1 MPSQL
6 PRSVPLSAF
15 MQHVVDRHPHS
26 PHYHQAIHEV
36 LAAIWPLL
44 ETDAGRRYREAALLD
59 RLIEPERT
67 VVFRVAWQD
76 DHQRV
81 HVNRGFRVQ
90 MNGARGPYKGGLR
103 FHPSVDLDTLE
114 FLAFEQTF
122 KNALTGLPLGS
133 GKGGA
138 DFEPK
143 GRSDAEVM
151 RFCQAFMTELQR
163 WIGPETDVPAGD
175 IGVGGREIGYLFGQY
190 RRLSRRFDGALTGKG
205 VGWGGSEIRTE
216 ATGYGLIF
224 FVQAML
230 ATRSEAIAGKT
241 ITISGAG
248 NVAQHAAE
256 KAIALGAK
264 VVSLSDSNGC
274 IVVPAGLDAEQLAW
288 IKQLVNVR
296 RGRIHEVAEQFTG
309 VEYHAGARPW
319 AIPCDIALPCATQ
332 NELTGSDALT
342 LIQQGCTLVAEG
354 ANMPCTREAV
364 AALRAA
370 AIQHAPGKAANAGG
384 VATSGFEMAQ
394 NGQHMAWPREQ
405 VESRLREVMTDIHR
419 ICCERGRDD
428 QGWVDYVAGA
438 NIAGF
443 VRVADAM
450 LDQGVV

>member
-1 MPSQL
+1 
-6 PRSVPLSAF
+6 
-15 MQHVVDRHPHS
+15 MQHVADRHPHS

-36 LAAIWPLL
+36 LTAIWPLL

-67 VVFRVAWQD
+67 VTFRVAWQD
-76 DHQRV
+76 DRQQV
-81 HVNRGFRVQ
+81 HVNRGYRVQ

-122 KNALTGLPLGS
+122 KNALTGLPLGA

-151 RFCQAFMTELQR
+151 RFCQAFMTELHR
-163 WIGPETDVPAGD
+163 WIGSDIDVPAGD

-205 VGWGGSEIRTE
+205 IGWGGSEIRTE

-230 ATRSEAIAGKT
+230 AMRSQAIAGKT

-274 IVVPAGLDAEQLAW
+274 IVVPAGIDAEQLAW

-296 RGRIHEVAEQFTG
+296 RGRVREVAEQFSG
-309 VEYHAGARPW
+309 VEYRDGGKPW

-332 NELTGSDALT
+332 NELVGSDATMLV
-342 LIQQGCTLVAEG
+342 QHGCSLVAEG

-364 AALRAA
+364 AILRAA

-394 NGQHMAWPREQ
+394 NGLHLAWPREQ
-405 VESRLREVMTDIHR
+405 VETRLREVMTDIHR

-428 QGWVDYVAGA
+428 QGRIDYVAGA
-438 NIAGF
+438 NVAGF